1 MESYKTIKKIDI
13 HSHALPAMYANYFPP
28 VYRGGCPLITDEQV
42 IDFYDK
48 IGTEKGVLLPC
59 SAAEGQ
65 MSVFPSEVIKHM
77 TVMHPD
83 RFLWF
88 CNVDPRARD
97 NTPDSDLYEILAFYK
112 SIGAKGVGE
121 ITANIYTDDPRMENL
136 FAACEAL
143 DMPVTI
149 HMNSEFKSYGMVDEA
164 GLPRLEKMLKK
175 FPKLKVLGHSQCFWC
190 EMSADCSEEE
200 RCDYPTGKVTEG
212 RIAKLLRKYDNLY
225 CDISAGSGSNAF
237 MRDREYAAKFINEF
251 SDRILYGSDI
261 CLAHQTFPFA
271 FDEFLKDMVEKG
283 EISEE
288 NYCKIVRYNAEKLLN
303 L

>member
-1 MESYKTIKKIDI
+1 MESYKTIKKIDV
-13 HSHALPAMYANYFPP
+13 HCHALDNIYAPYFPP
-28 VYRGGCPLITDEQV
+28 IYEDYKIITEDELIA
-42 IDFYDK
+42 FYDK
-48 IGTEKGVLLPC
+48 IGTEKGVLLPIA
-59 SAAEGQ
+59 AAEGQ
-65 MSVFPSEVIKHM
+65 YSTYASEIMKHL
-77 TVMHPD
+77 TVKHPD

-88 CNVDPRARD
+88 CNVDPRAVD
-97 NTPDSDLYEILAFYK
+97 NTPNSNLYDVLAFYK
-112 SIGAKGVGE
+112 NLGAKGVGE
-121 ITANIYTDDPRMENL
+121 ITANIYADDPKMENL

-143 DMPVTI
+143 DLPVTI
-149 HMNSEFKSYGMVDEA
+149 HISDGFRSYGIVDEL

-175 FPKLKVLGHSQCFWC
+175 YPKLKVLGHSQCFWC
-190 EMSADCSEEE
+190 EMSADCTEEL
-200 RCDYPTGKVTEG
+200 RYGYPTGKVIEG
-212 RIAKLLRKYDNLY
+212 RITELMRKYDNLY
-225 CDISAGSGSNAF
+225 CDVSAGSGSNAF

-261 CLAHQTFPFA
+261 CLSFQTFPFT